1 LEQRGE
7 AIQAMNN
14 EMNNGNYDGEGQISS
29 SGEQQPAGDDNDY
42 EDLKATNKPS
52 SRTWVPTT

>member
-1 LEQRGE
+1 
-7 AIQAMNN
+7 MNN
-14 EMNNGNYDGEGQISS
+14 EMNNENGNYGEGQISS
-29 SGEQQPAGDDNDY
+29 SGEQQPASDDNDY